1 MHPRQDLNL
10 LLLQNHICPE
20 KSRKV
25 YIYNQASCKFP
36 RMSFECGGKVW
47 MTKWAARKPVSGRP
61 SACTHLFRSLSSG
74 HLNSS
79 DYERKITVISNSQWK
94 RNSYEVHGN
103 SDTVQ
108 LNSRLSN
115 INFCHL
121 NHLNEAWFLKIFLQ
135 HLPANKHAIWWKS
148 AKTETQLF
156 STST

>member
-1 MHPRQDLNL
+1 MHPRQDFNL

-20 KSRKV
+20 KAAKCTF
-25 YIYNQASCKFP
+25 I
-36 RMSFECGGKVW
+36 
-47 MTKWAARKPVSGRP
+47 TKHPVNFLGWVLSVVEKWGWPSGRARKPVSGRP

-135 HLPANKHAIWWKS
+135 HLPPRNYRLVKA

-156 STST
+156 SIST